1 MSAPETTIPA
11 SPPAK
16 QYTISKQR
24 VGLDVDFS
32 TRSIKGYTEISVV
45 PLDPTLRILRF
56 NCRQCHITRATINN
70 RAVGAFKNGDPY
82 SKWRLHDTATV
93 KQWGMLKQRIEPL
106 FSSNLGDDELYL
118 SIPAK
123 MKIELEDPS
132 SANRL
137 VPPRDTRAGSTR
149 DSPRIDTPGP
159 NATDGPVYAALLVR
173 IEFTIN
179 NIRDGLHFVGSDDDS
194 RYPHAFTT
202 NSFLPGSASCLF
214 PCIDDLWERPS
225 TWDIEITCPRTLG
238 DIGADIDPVEEPL
251 INGTRSILKR
261 KRPKKEDSDFAF
273 QYHGEMSDLEMQV
286 VCSGSCV
293 NEFTDAENVRKKVF
307 HFTIEKP
314 TAPHQIAFAI
324 GPFERAVLTEN
335 RAAEEDEA
343 LGRNAVE
350 VVGYCLP
357 GRKEEVENTCLFMQK
372 AIDYMVRNAGHY
384 PYPSFSLAF
393 VDDFPSDVVSSAG
406 LAVCSSRLLFKQ
418 DVIDPIYTTT
428 KLLTVALASQWCGV
442 QIIPKAWEDL
452 WLTIGLA
459 HFLAGQFLKNLTGHN
474 EHRFRMK
481 KDAEEICRQD
491 VGRPALASPPRQIP
505 LESSD
510 LDFIALKAPVV
521 LFILDR
527 RLTKASSSMG
537 VSRVI
542 SKLFLNAFTGDVSSL
557 NLSTAQ
563 FIKQCEKVG
572 HQKLDSFFNQWV
584 FRSGYPRFEI
594 SQRFNKKK
602 MIVEMIIR
610 QTQGS
615 EVLQRSVT
623 AQSFLKEAT
632 GRRIDDSANE
642 TSPTQIFTGPMTI
655 RIHEA
660 DGTPYEHVV
669 QIHETQSK
677 LEIPYNTKYKRLKR
691 TRRQKERLAASAGM
705 DINAEAQA
713 EDVLLYCLGDVLQ
726 SDEDIAD
733 WRLTDF
739 TKEEEDRMAQEA
751 FEWIRVDADFEWI
764 CTMRLNQPD
773 HMYLSQLQQDRDVTA
788 QYEAV
793 LHFKAIKPSLLM
805 STILVR
811 TVMDRRYYYGIRCEA
826 AKALGRCATAEL
838 NWIGE
843 FHLQKAFQE
852 FYCFPDSLIPRA
864 NDFSDFT
871 SYLVQQAIITGLSE
885 VRNAVGK
892 SPLSVQRYLL
902 DIVRYNDNSNNPFSD
917 NFHMATLIRG
927 LGNCLLAGSEP
938 RGLMEME
945 VDEDDVQERA
955 NSKNDIISEI
965 ERLQRMDQWMS
976 SYHNVI
982 SATCLDVKKDLVA
995 AKVYNFTPL
1004 EFLAYSKEGTSE
1016 QLRIKA
1022 IDCMISNGAVKDPNI
1037 LPYIC
1042 YIAASDPSPRIR
1054 LEVFKS
1060 LMKGIGGVAVGDDLV
1075 NSDNTNAAS
1084 DLTILEEGSAM
1095 RRQEEARRSIDA
1107 AIANLKKE
1115 IANEQF
1121 FKEALEPI
1129 LRSTKTG
1136 FLEARMI
1143 INLCSLL
1150 YEDVVSL
1157 VVRLPMRKKRLI
1169 AVSHE
1174 GQGKLKFIFNPTT
1187 QTLAKL
1193 YPINWPQDKPRPPPP
1208 PPQPVQPPPQPGPS
1222 TPMPKLVLKPPSKN
1236 SAARPSPPVVPS
1248 RSTATPQ
1255 PLSTPVSAVSA
1266 NANPPKAVIKIKTKA
1281 TPTPAPTP
1289 MPPPPTQTPKLTFK
1303 LKFKNGQT

>member
-1 MSAPETTIPA
+1 MADIRCTA
-11 SPPAK
+11 
-16 QYTISKQR
+16 KQR
-24 VGLDVDFS
+24 VGLDVDFA
-32 TRSIKGYTEISVV
+32 TRTIKGFTEITVL
-45 PLDPTLRILRF
+45 PLDPTLRTLRF
-56 NCRQCHITRATINN
+56 NCRQCNISRVTING
-70 RAVGAFKNGDPY
+70 RAPGQWGYNDPHA
-82 SKWRLHDTATV
+82 KWRLHDTATV
-93 KQWGMLKQRIEPL
+93 NQWGMLRRRIDPL
-106 FSSNLGDDELYL
+106 FTSTIGDDELSL
-118 SIPAK
+118 TLPNK

-132 SANRL
+132 MAGTL
-137 VPPRDTRAGSTR
+137 VPSRDVRANSAR

-159 NATDGPVYAALLVR
+159 NATDGPVYATLLVR
-173 IEFTIN
+173 IDYTIPT
-179 NIRDGLHFVGSDDDS
+179 IRDGLHFVGSDDDP

-202 NSFLPGSASCLF
+202 NSFLPGSAACLF
-214 PCIDDLWERPS
+214 PCIDDLWERPPV
-225 TWDIEITCPRTLG
+225 WDIEITCPRTLG
-238 DIGADIDPVEEPL
+238 DIGIDIEPYEEPL
-251 INGTRSILKR
+251 INGFSKSFLKR
-261 KRPKKEDSDFAF
+261 KRPKKEDTDFAF
-273 QYHGEMSDLEMQV
+273 QYHGEGSDLEMQV

-293 NEFTDAENVRKKVF
+293 NEFTNATDPHKKVF

-324 GPFERAVLTEN
+324 GPFEKAVLTEN

-357 GRKEEVENTCLFMQK
+357 GRKEEVENTCLFMQR

-393 VDDFPSDVVSSAG
+393 VDDFPSEIVSSAG

-418 DVIDPIYTTT
+418 DCIDPIYTTT
-428 KLLTVALASQWCGV
+428 KLLSVALASQWCGV

-452 WLTIGLA
+452 WLIIGLA
-459 HFLAGQFLKNLTGHN
+459 HFLAGQFLKNLTGSN

-491 VGRPALASPPRQIP
+491 VGRAALSNP
-505 LESSD
+505 LQQLPLDSSD

-542 SKLFLNAFTGDVSSL
+542 SKLFLNAFTGDVNSL

-610 QTQGS
+610 QTQDK
-615 EVLQRSVT
+615 EVAQRGLSP
-623 AQSFLKEAT
+623 QNFLRDALNRQADGVKDA
-632 GRRIDDSANE
+632 
-642 TSPTQIFTGPMTI
+642 SPPQVFSGPMTI

-669 QIHETQSK
+669 QIHEVYAK

-691 TRRQKERLAASAGM
+691 TRRQKERLAAFAGM
-705 DINAEAQA
+705 DINAETQA

-726 SDEDIAD
+726 SDEDSAD

-739 TKEEEDRMAQEA
+739 TKEEEDKMAQEA

-773 HMYLSQLQQDRDVTA
+773 HMYLSQLQQDRDVAA
-788 QYEAV
+788 QYESV
-793 LHFKAIKPSLLM
+793 LHFKEAKPSHLI

-826 AKALGRCATAEL
+826 AKALSRCATAEL

-843 FHLQKAFQE
+843 FHLQRAFQE

-871 SYLVQQAIITGLSE
+871 SYFVQQSIITGFGEIRDAL
-885 VRNAVGK
+885 GK
-892 SPLSVQRYLL
+892 SPLTVQRYLL
-902 DIVRYNDNSNNPFSD
+902 DIIRYNDNSSNSFSD
-917 NFHMATLIRG
+917 SFHLANLLRS
-927 LGNCLLAGSEP
+927 LGSCLQAGA
-938 RGLMEME
+938 GQHGMMDME
-945 VDEDDVQERA
+945 VDETDTEEREK
-955 NSKNDIISEI
+955 SKEEIIREI
-965 ERLQRMDQWMS
+965 ERLQRMDQWMT

-982 SATCLDVKKDLVA
+982 STTCLDVKDRLIK
-995 AKVYNFTPL
+995 AKVQKYTPL

-1022 IDCMISNGAVKDPNI
+1022 INCLVQNGAVRDPN
-1037 LPYIC
+1037 LLGYIC
-1042 YIAASDPSPRIR
+1042 YIIASDPSSRIR
-1054 LEVFKS
+1054 RETFES
-1060 LMKGIGGVAVGDDLV
+1060 LMHGIGSIAIGDDV
-1075 NSDNTNAAS
+1075 VAGNEAAAS
-1084 DLTILEEGSAM
+1084 NSLTIVEENSAAK
-1095 RRQEEARRSIDA
+1095 RQQEARQNIDA
-1107 AIANLKKE
+1107 AIRNLK
-1115 IANEQF
+1115 EQLASKPF
-1121 FKEALEPI
+1121 FREALGPI
-1129 LRSTKTG
+1129 LKSTTIN
-1136 FLEARMI
+1136 FLDVRKI

-1150 YEDVVSL
+1150 YDDIQSHIVKV
-1157 VVRLPMRKKRLI
+1157 PMRKARAV

-1174 GQGKLKFIFNPTT
+1174 GKGKLRFITNPSTKE
-1187 QTLAKL
+1187 LVKL
-1193 YPINWPQDKPRPPPP
+1193 RPVDWPHLRPQPIAPPPPPPP
-1208 PPQPVQPPPQPGPS
+1208 PPQAQPSSRSTPQPAV
-1222 TPMPKLVLKPPSKN
+1222 PKLVLKPPALPG
-1236 SAARPSPPVVPS
+1236 SAKP
-1248 RSTATPQ
+1248 
-1255 PLSTPVSAVSA
+1255 STPVSRKPSFSPPQPHPTPVAAVSSSTPQPKTILKLKA
-1266 NANPPKAVIKIKTKA
+1266 PTQPPQTPPAPPPKPII
-1281 TPTPAPTP
+1281 
-1289 MPPPPTQTPKLTFK
+1289 K
-1303 LKFKNGQT
+1303 LKFTAKSGSS